1 MKLKS
6 KLTSVLLGSVI
17 LAGSAQAAIQDG
29 TAPGQNNAG
38 GSELIFAAFDGN
50 NTYVRDLGISFGGI
64 DDTSS
69 FNFAAD
75 GDLLGLIGGG
85 SVQWTVLASDN
96 NLGGS
101 GTDASNYGSRLL
113 ATSASGSSVFNQGL
127 ATNRVSSLTQA
138 ANNTDSFTTTANF
151 QPGHAG
157 TVADNGASV
166 DGASAWN
173 NLITLAGG
181 VGGSASV
188 TGVLGSSLEFL
199 LYGHTGD
206 VTSSPFG
213 SSYSPTDVFANL
225 LGTWSL
231 GVDGLLTYNGANASV
246 VPVPAAVWLFG
257 SALLG
262 LVGVGRRKQQLAV

>member
-1 MKLKS
+1 MKFKS
-6 KLTSVLLGSVI
+6 KLASVLLGSVF
-17 LAGSAQAAIQDG
+17 LAGTAQAAIQDG
-29 TAPGQNNAG
+29 TVPGENNTG
-38 GSELIFAAFDGN
+38 GSELVFAAFDGN

-64 DDTSS
+64 NDTSVFS
-69 FNFAAD
+69 YSAD
-75 GDLLGLIGGG
+75 ADLLGLIGGG

-101 GTDASNYGSRLL
+101 GTDASAYGSRLL
-113 ATSASGSSVFNQGL
+113 ATSASGSSVFNQAL

-138 ANNTDSFTTTANF
+138 ANNTDSFTTSANF
-151 QPGHAG
+151 LAGHSG
-157 TVADNGASV
+157 TVADNGASL
-166 DGASAWN
+166 DGAAAWN
-173 NLITLAGG
+173 SLITLAGG
-181 VGGSASV
+181 VGGSTSV
-188 TGVLGSSLEFL
+188 TGILGNSLEFL
-199 LYGHTGD
+199 LYGHTGN

-225 LGTWSL
+225 LGTWAL
-231 GVDGLLTYNGANASV
+231 GNDGLLTYNGANAAV